1 MNQGDLALIPRSRLL
16 LAHPGLVKEGPIQ
29 GSRPPA
35 VLVNA
40 LKDLRPRLWRECWWP
55 WLQLLHLHAADK
67 SYYRGPERRMHATG
81 CDSQSLAGR
90 WGRLQAQSLLWL
102 PDTDCCAG
110 SRNDGPVLICESIQ

>member
-1 MNQGDLALIPRSRLL
+1 MLTRELCGTWQRTTARRSDRRVAVDEGGLALNPRSSSL

-55 WLQLLHLHAADK
+55 RLQLLHLHAAD
-67 SYYRGPERRMHATG
+67 R
-81 CDSQSLAGR
+81 
-90 WGRLQAQSLLWL
+90 
-102 PDTDCCAG
+102 
-110 SRNDGPVLICESIQ
+110 